1 MKKIILEKYKLINLG
16 LLLVLLAL
24 LAYMNTNYEN
34 WFRPDTDIFYFY
46 KYHDGIYRPLYV
58 SATWLSG
65 ILAVLLLLPSKLFRV
80 WLFYI
85 APPFL
90 LLTYFLVKGISV
102 YSTNLLN
109 PTRGQMAE
117 NGMFV
122 LAVVTAVYVVGKLIY
137 DWKKNGLKN
146 KFK

>member
-16 LLLVLLAL
+16 LLLALLAL

-34 WFRPDTDIFYFY
+34 WFKGPEALDFY
-46 KYHDGIYRPLYV
+46 KYYYAIYNPVFV
-58 SATWLSG
+58 SVTWLSG
-65 ILAVLLLLPSKLFRV
+65 ILAAFIILPSKLFRI

-85 APPFL
+85 APAFL

-137 DWKKNGLKN
+137 DWKKNGLKD